1 MDHKID
7 ILNKLEKELKELTAR
22 TQVLSKIVARNT
34 VKNENEDLLKAQLH
48 MMRGYQALLK
58 LRIGNL
64 C

>member
-58 LRIGNL
+58 LRISNL